1 MRVEC
6 PGGRIIGTCTM
17 KNDEAFVLLDPVVTQ
32 LFGAGA
38 LRRDPLCV
46 GQELPTLGEVG

>member
-1 MRVEC
+1 
-6 PGGRIIGTCTM
+6 M